1 MKSHSLKYQN
11 GVALII
17 FVLMLMGVGGYLLA
31 GYSQG
36 LLKQV
41 EHKKTEH
48 NTRVL
53 IEAKQALLQFA
64 YNYPVTNGNGPGRLP
79 CADIDNDGDAN
90 DNDDGDDDVTTDN
103 GECIALGHLPWN
115 EPNLN
120 LYDIRDADGQR
131 LWYAVS
137 DNFATNVAGG
147 NTINS
152 DTSGTITVRDQS
164 GNVIY
169 NGLNPTGLFRYG
181 VAAIIIAP
189 GDITAR
195 SGVAQ
200 DRSVANAD
208 DPFDTTADTDPGII
222 NAANYLDRLVGTE
235 DNANFTQ
242 DSAVDGFIL
251 GPVNIQSTN
260 AINDQM
266 IVITA
271 AEVIEVAEKA
281 TLQAYRTA
289 LQAYDQRIDT
299 DVGAGDHY
307 PWLFNYG
314 SAAFPVNDY
323 GGGYPELDDYPSD
336 PVFATEMANYLG
348 RNGRVPSIFSNYF
361 TEADGQPIESHLRV
375 NLTLDYPT
383 SPPVGF
389 NQAFAMCPSNPAIF
403 CTSGVLDFDSGT
415 TRVFN
420 VLSTDPLINVTFE
433 DTDPNV
439 FSAND
444 GRLTATYVSDD
455 TVSDV
460 RYFWDE
466 EPVGNG
472 WRECLDGGNILS
484 DCNRDGAGNPDPG
497 GVNVTPSQILRI
509 RIDVNLTGPVIF
521 DMDYGVNPVVTIV
534 NSADGGQHANISG
547 TFVGA
552 NLDADTL
559 PVVVSYQ
566 YDHFYSLAFNMQAS
580 GTLALAD
587 FMQEIGSSLAL
598 TLRYYPELPD
608 WVSDNGW
615 DDSILMAYASDYQ
628 PGGGGGPCTAGTD
641 CLQINNF
648 GGIDNDK
655 ISLLTIA
662 GQHDWDDGGGDGLW
676 NDIGDVFD
684 FENDDLDDTFEVRAA
699 NGNDEILVIDEL

>member
-1 MKSHSLKYQN
+1 MKPLSLKYQG

-17 FVLMLMGVGGYLLA
+17 FVLMLMGIGGFLFV

-41 EHKKTEH
+41 ELSKAKH

-53 IEAKQALLQFA
+53 NEAKQALLQFA

-90 DNDDGDDDVTTDN
+90 TAFGD
-103 GECIALGHLPWN
+103 CITLGRLPWN
-115 EPNLN
+115 EPNLS

-137 DNFATNVAGG
+137 DAFATNVPGG

-152 DTSGTITVRDQS
+152 EATGSITVRDQS
-164 GNVIY
+164 GQVIY
-169 NGLNPTGLFRYG
+169 NGFVNEG

-189 GDITAR
+189 GDITSR
-195 SGVAQ
+195 NGVAQ

-222 NAANYLDRLVGTE
+222 TAANYLDRLVGTE
-235 DNANFTQ
+235 DNADFSQGLDT
-242 DSAVDGFIL
+242 DGFIL
-251 GPVNIQSTN
+251 GPVNIQSPNT
-260 AINDQM
+260 INDQM

-271 AEVIEVAEKA
+271 AEVIEVSEKA

-314 SAAFPVNDY
+314 SAGFPVNDY
-323 GGGYPELDDYPSD
+323 FGGYPELDEYPSD
-336 PVFATEMANYLG
+336 PVFGTELVRYLG
-348 RNGRVPSIFSNYF
+348 RNGRVPSIFTSYF
-361 TEADGQPIESHLRV
+361 TETDGQPIESHLGV
-375 NLTLDYPT
+375 DLTLVYPT
-383 SPPVGF
+383 VPPVGF
-389 NQAFAMCPSNPAIF
+389 DQVDARCPSNPSIN
-403 CTSGVLDFDSGT
+403 CTSGVLDFDGT
-415 TRVFN
+415 PDDRVFN
-420 VLSTDPLINVTFE
+420 VPSTDPLKQVTFI
-433 DTDPNV
+433 DSPNV
-439 FSAND
+439 FSGND
-444 GRLTATYVSDD
+444 GRLTGDYQSPD

-466 EPVGNG
+466 EPIGNG
-472 WRECLDGGNILS
+472 WRQCPSQGNSLS
-484 DCNRDGAGNPDPG
+484 DCNRDDDGDPDPG
-497 GVNVTPSQILRI
+497 GDNDTASQILRI
-509 RIDVNLTGPVIF
+509 QIDVNLTGTVNF

-534 NSADGGQHANISG
+534 NSADGMRHANIAG
-547 TFVGA
+547 TFAGA

-559 PVVVSYQ
+559 PVVVSYE
-566 YDHFYSLAFNMQAS
+566 YDHLYSSSFDVQSS

-587 FMQEIGSSLAL
+587 LMQGGSLTL

-608 WVSDNGW
+608 WAIGDGW
-615 DDSILMAYASDYQ
+615 HDSILMAYALDYR
-628 PGGGGGPCTAGTD
+628 PDNPVAGD
-641 CLQINNF
+641 CGLNPPCLQIDNF
-648 GGIDNDK
+648 AGTIDDK

-662 GQHDWDDGGGDGLW
+662 GQHDWDDDGAAGLED
-676 NDIGDVFD
+676 DIDDVFD
-684 FENDDLDDTFEVRAA
+684 AENDDLDDLFDVRAA
-699 NGNDEILVIDEL
+699 NGNDTILVIDEL